1 MDKEAE
7 RATHGEA
14 DEENDGQV
22 ERAQW
27 RSLFAFTTK
36 THVLPLIVGLLLSVG
51 SGIVIPALSLFLG
64 RIFGLFS
71 DFGAGKIG
79 GSELT
84 QKVATN
90 ALTLVGLGS
99 ISWFLNGAFF
109 MFWLAFGE
117 LQAGSVRD
125 KLFDGML
132 KKDMEWYDMRKAGV
146 SALIPRLQTY
156 VVLYVLQR

>member
-1 MDKEAE
+1 MDQEIE
-7 RATHGEA
+7 RATRGKA
-14 DEENDGQV
+14 DEENDELV

-36 THVLPLIVGLLLSVG
+36 THVLPLTVGLALSVG

-64 RIFGLFS
+64 RIFGFFS
-71 DFGAGKIG
+71 DFGAGRIS

-84 QKVATN
+84 QKVASN
-90 ALTLVGLGS
+90 ALTLVGLAS
-99 ISWFLNGAFF
+99 VSWFLNGTFF

-132 KKDMEWYDMRKAGV
+132 KKDTEWYDMRKSGV
-146 SALIPRLQTY
+146 GALIPRLHTY
-156 VVLYVLQR
+156 VVLKEHQL